1 MIPFIIRRFQF
12 SLGRLLACVSALCVA
27 AASFT
32 DGLVLAIKSKSGV
45 PMFIGWVVGW
55 CMVGAAIGFLAGNR
69 RVVVAFLGALV
80 SVSVLCVFGFLLT
93 R

>member
-1 MIPFIIRRFQF
+1 
-12 SLGRLLACVSALCVA
+12 
-27 AASFT
+27 
-32 DGLVLAIKSKSGV
+32 
-45 PMFIGWVVGW
+45 MFIGWVVGW
-55 CMVGAAIGFLAGNR
+55 CIVGAAIGFLAGNR